1 MRFLLNMNLPRQL
14 GKRLTKA
21 GHPSRHVGDLGM
33 ACADD
38 LEIVEEARSSSETI
52 LTHDLDYGHLLAFEG
67 TRCPSVVI
75 FRLHN
80 THPSH
85 LFTQLMTAM
94 TDVEGPLAKGAI
106 VVIEE
111 GRLRIRLLP
120 IVLTGK

>member
-1 MRFLLNMNLPRQL
+1 MKFLLNMNLPRQL
-14 GKRLTKA
+14 GKRLTEA
-21 GHPSRHVGDLGM
+21 GHPSRHVADLGM

-38 LEIVEEARSSSETI
+38 LEIVEEARRSEETI

-67 TRCPSVVI
+67 ARHPSVVI
-75 FRLHN
+75 FRLRN

-94 TDVEGPLAKGAI
+94 TDVEGPLTKGAI
-106 VVIEE
+106 VVFEE
-111 GRLRIRLLP
+111 GRLRIRPLP